1 MTAPI
6 TPDFREVFARCF
18 EAIAAHPTGD
28 TWHGTEFDANGVPY
42 VHASNV
48 SGCPRQF
55 VLHASGAES
64 DGNTVDSSMNFA
76 LGNSLHKTLEDGLKY
91 LDGFDGWTC
100 LFSEHGLTHSKMALK
115 GKADAILRAPSGQTV
130 LFDLKSEAAQSKT
143 MREKQYADRVRP
155 EHKLQCTAGALL
167 AEDAE
172 LVADRIE
179 TGMICYVS
187 RQLGKNA
194 WDFESIPFEITEA
207 LRGEVAECVANRVEA
222 WNKYRDTQELPP
234 ALAKVFQYGKL
245 AVPWL
250 CNPRSA
256 IDRRG
261 KFCEFRTA
269 CAAHMGGIEL

>member
-64 DGNTVDSSMNFA
+64 DGNTVDSSLNFA

-100 LFSEHGLTHSKMALK
+100 LFSEHGLTHSKIALK

-155 EHKLQCTAGALL
+155 EHKLQCAAGALL
-167 AEDAE
+167 AEDAG
-172 LVADRIE
+172 LVPDRIE

-187 RQLGKNA
+187 RMLGKNQ
-194 WDFESIPFEITEA
+194 WTFEAIPFVIDDS
-207 LRGEVAECVANRVEA
+207 LRNQVVELVTSKVEN
-222 WNKYRDTQELPP
+222 WNQYRQDGTLPP
-234 ALAKVFQYGKL
+234 ALEKVWQYGRL
-245 AVPWL
+245 QTPWN
-250 CNPRSA
+250 CNPRDT

-261 KFCEFRTA
+261 KYCEFRTA
-269 CAAHMGGIEL
+269 CAGCPFGVEL